1 MEEIAVFI
9 FATIITLVILQR
21 IVELQIAKRNEQR
34 MIRLGAYEVG
44 ASHYPFMI
52 AMHISFFISLILEV
66 VFFERTLSPLFS
78 YLLVF
83 FLLVQALRIWC
94 LRSLGIFWNTK
105 IIVLPGARV
114 VKKGPYHYLR
124 HPNYLVVCCEIFLLP
139 VMFQAYATA
148 LLFTVLNTIMLFVRI
163 PLEEKAL
170 LEAYE
175 QTEFNEITE
184 K

>member
-1 MEEIAVFI
+1 
-9 FATIITLVILQR
+9 
-21 IVELQIAKRNEQR
+21 

-114 VKKGPYHYLR
+114 CVVKHWWSEHSKTVTFPIQQLVCTQQLRCLRSALSKAMAEGRIMQDTCRRVPQAGYLK
-124 HPNYLVVCCEIFLLP
+124 NWLS
-139 VMFQAYATA
+139 
-148 LLFTVLNTIMLFVRI
+148 
-163 PLEEKAL
+163 
-170 LEAYE
+170 
-175 QTEFNEITE
+175 
-184 K
+184 